1 MGTMIDFSFELTHF
15 FDASVVDVGCI
26 DIAMSPFALIEVD
39 GQKLCAYLS
48 DKVIEAEQ
56 LYTAPLEGSHYSA
69 SIKPQY

>member
-1 MGTMIDFSFELTHF
+1 MSQHKILKQLQLKKNHKGTFCAD
-15 FDASVVDVGCI
+15 
-26 DIAMSPFALIEVD
+26 IEVD